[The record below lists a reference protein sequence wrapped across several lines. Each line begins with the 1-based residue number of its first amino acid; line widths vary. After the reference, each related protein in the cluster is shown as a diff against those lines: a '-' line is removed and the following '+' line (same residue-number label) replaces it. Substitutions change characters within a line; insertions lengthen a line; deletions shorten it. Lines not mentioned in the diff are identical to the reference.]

1 MRLDRQRLLGVGAV
15 IVILGLGAFALASAL
30 PVFVDD
36 APSDDTYA
44 TATAEI
50 EDSETGRPLGTVVVH
65 LATTQ
70 EQRYTGLS
78 DTPTLSDG
86 RGMLFVY
93 EREEPRT
100 YVMREMDYPLDIVFV
115 GANRRINAIRRAPA
129 PGPNEDGTDIRR
141 SGSAKWVLEV
151 SHGWTAAHNVSR
163 GDRLVIQR
171 EGS

>member
-1 MRLDRQRLLGVGAV
+1 MRLDRQHLIGVSAV
-15 IVILGLGAFALASAL
+15 FVVLGLGAFALASAL
-30 PVFVDD
+30 PVLVDG

-44 TATAEI
+44 TATAKI
-50 EDSETGRPLGTVVVH
+50 EDSETGRPLGTVVVR

-70 EQRYTGLS
+70 KQRYTGLS
-78 DTPTLSDG
+78 ETPTLPDG

-115 GANRRINAIRRAPA
+115 GADRRINDIKRAPA
-129 PGPNEDGTDIRR
+129 PSPDEDGTDIRR

-151 SHGWTAAHNVSR
+151 SHGWTDAHNVSR
-163 GDRLVIQR
+163 DDRLVIQR
-171 EGS
+171 DGS